1 MEFNEHKPIY
11 LQIADTI
18 CDKILSEEWKP
29 EERIPSV
36 RELGVLLGVNP
47 NTIMRT
53 YDYLQSSDI
62 IFNKRGVGYFI
73 SKDAKTT
80 IISVQ
85 KHKFIQEELPKIL
98 KRMKLLGINPSE
110 LLKIDKDN

>member
-11 LQIADTI
+11 LQIADNL

-36 RELGVLLGVNP
+36 RELGMLLGVNP
-47 NTIMRT
+47 NTIMRV
-53 YDYLQSSDI
+53 YDYLQSYGI

-73 SKDAKTT
+73 SKDAKEI

-85 KHKFIQEELPKIL
+85 KQQFIQEELPKIL

-110 LLKIDKDN
+110 LLKNNIDN